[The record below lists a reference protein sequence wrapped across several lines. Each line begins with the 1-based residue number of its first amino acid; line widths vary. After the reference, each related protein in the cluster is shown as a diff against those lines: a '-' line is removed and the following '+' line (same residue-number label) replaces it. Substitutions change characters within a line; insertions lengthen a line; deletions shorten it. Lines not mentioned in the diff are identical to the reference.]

1 MENREIAVVISKKID
16 YSNVFLYNNTYQRR
30 IFMKKLNNKGWGL
43 FEMLFLSC
51 CILIALLIATYFI
64 YILYNSF

>member
-1 MENREIAVVISKKID
+1 
-16 YSNVFLYNNTYQRR
+16 
-30 IFMKKLNNKGWGL
+30 MKKLNNKGWGL